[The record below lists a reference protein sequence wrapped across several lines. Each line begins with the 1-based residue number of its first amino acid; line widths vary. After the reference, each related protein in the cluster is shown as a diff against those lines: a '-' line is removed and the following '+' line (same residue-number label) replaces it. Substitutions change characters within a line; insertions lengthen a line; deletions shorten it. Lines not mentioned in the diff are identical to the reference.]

1 MDSNKY
7 TIWLILPLQILT
19 GGIPE
24 FWGTIPLNRAVRV
37 CETRDWEYGFRAMR
51 GLCNIFLLQMESQP
65 VEPANESKQRK
76 KVNFKRF
83 FLAFDAFAYTCSDL
97 NNLFP

>member
-1 MDSNKY
+1 
-7 TIWLILPLQILT
+7 
-19 GGIPE
+19 
-24 FWGTIPLNRAVRV
+24 
-37 CETRDWEYGFRAMR
+37 MR